1 MTTETMTSRE
11 WILDK
16 IRKGKPE
23 LEPLP
28 EMPHY
33 AFPGDQVTQFMDHL
47 SGFDGKMLTFASR
60 DEVIEWLNKS
70 FDRQQKKIFSAV
82 PDFEGTIHK
91 SDFKTPHD
99 AHVVD
104 ICVSEGVLG
113 VAETGSVWVNND
125 RLGLAASALFST
137 DLYLL
142 LDKENLV
149 SSLHDAYRQFD
160 LRANQYGSFY
170 TGPSATADIEAVHIT
185 GAQAELSLTVLLY
198 ESL

>member
-1 MTTETMTSRE
+1 MTSRE
-11 WILDK
+11 WILEK
-16 IRKGKPE
+16 NREGKPE

-33 AFPGDQVTQFMDHL
+33 AFPGVQVTQYMDHL

-60 DEVIEWLNKS
+60 DEVIDWLNKS
-70 FDRQQKKIFSAV
+70 FDRHQKKIFSAV

-113 VAETGSVWVNND
+113 VDETGSVWVNND
-125 RLGLAASALFST
+125 RLGLAASALFPS

-142 LDKENLV
+142 QDTEIL
-149 SSLHDAYRQFD
+149 
-160 LRANQYGSFY
+160 LRSMQDS
-170 TGPSATADIEAVHIT
+170 
-185 GAQAELSLTVLLY
+185 
-198 ESL
+198 